1 MACGGKDNVNFE
13 SLTKVLDEMYG
24 ELKSGDKGV
33 REILEQQEA
42 EGFFERED
50 IEKYGE
56 FLKKKVEENVTEMS
70 KLSDKGQ
77 AAIAKKIR
85 QRCSLSEDAE
95 AWTPEDTAPSVS
107 EEELKWIRGLHT
119 AKESAEMM
127 MGFLKDG
134 KALPAITRKQVLKEV
149 LMISGLQIVNEVLDW
164 LDGDFT
170 SRDTM
175 KLLTAVKMNINA
187 MERSQAELDDDEF
200 MKIIR
205 KGHIREQIRQMGKVL
220 EKSEEGVYQMRQ
232 LVSNFKMRQEKD
244 KEEGLLKEMLA
255 QLDLVQRQQVPQQ
268 LEKKETDL
276 LRYQNKKCAKH

>member
-24 ELKSGDKGV
+24 ELKSSDKGV

-70 KLSDKGQ
+70 ELSDKGQ
-77 AAIAKKIR
+77 AAIAKKIK

-127 MGFLKDG
+127 MRFLKDG

-149 LMISGLQIVNEVLDW
+149 LMISGVQIINEVLDW

-170 SRDTM
+170 SRDTV
-175 KLLTAVKMNINA
+175 KLLTSVKMNVNA

-205 KGHIREQIRQMGKVL
+205 KGHIREQIRQMEKVL

-232 LVSNFKMRQEKD
+232 LVSNFKMRQGED
-244 KEEGLLKEMLA
+244 KGESLLKEMLA
-255 QLDLVQRQQVPQQ
+255 QLDVVQRQQGLVQQ
-268 LEKKETDL
+268 EKKETDL
-276 LRYQNKKCAKH
+276 

>member
-70 KLSDKGQ
+70 ELSDKGQ

-127 MGFLKDG
+127 MRFLKDG

-149 LMISGLQIVNEVLDW
+149 LMISGVQIINEVLDW

-170 SRDTM
+170 SRDTV
-175 KLLTAVKMNINA
+175 KLLTSVKMNVNA

-200 MKIIR
+200 MKKIR
-205 KGHIREQIRQMGKVL
+205 KGHIREQIRQMEKVL

-232 LVSNFKMRQEKD
+232 LVSNFKMRQEED
-244 KEEGLLKEMLA
+244 KGESLLKEMLA
-255 QLDLVQRQQVPQQ
+255 QLDVVQRQQGLVQQ
-268 LEKKETDL
+268 EKKETDL
-276 LRYQNKKCAKH
+276 